1 MPSLLPITTT
11 CRTLRSAAGPEQC
24 LGVIDHW
31 LGAAWRVE
39 PPDGRTVLAWCGSR
53 TAYRLLGSWAGGSR
67 LPMRA
72 RFEAAPVQDGTVLTV
87 TMSSDEGRYMLN
99 APRARTVYQARF
111 AQLLAELADQGFT
124 PVEPASRRRGDS
136 PGEVAP

>member
-1 MPSLLPITTT
+1 MPSLLPITT
-11 CRTLRSAAGPEQC
+11 CRTLASAAGPEQC

-39 PPDGRTVLAWCGSR
+39 QPDGRTVLAWCGSR

-67 LPMRA
+67 LPVGA
-72 RFEAAPVQDGTVLTV
+72 RFEATPAPTGTIMTV

-111 AQLLAELADQGFT
+111 AHLLAELADQGFT
-124 PVEPASRRRGDS
+124 PVEPTGRPQGD
-136 PGEVAP
+136 